1 LKLDRSL
8 AGIKD
13 MPGLPDV
20 LFVVDVK
27 QEYIA
32 VAEAN
37 KLGIPVVAVVDTNC
51 TPDGIDYVV
60 PGNDDAIRSIR
71 LYVECT
77 ADAILEGRKLSRI
90 DVVGETDAY
99 VEVDESGE
107 VIKNKSSAIKKN
119 VPAAKP
125 TPSAPAAAEPAVSEP
140 AIAEQAE
147 APMTVEAQEGAAVE
161 PTEAAT
167 PARDQ
172 PSTGG
177 E

>member
-1 LKLDRSL
+1 
-8 AGIKD
+8 
-13 MPGLPDV
+13 LPDV

-107 VIKNKSSAIKKN
+107 VIKNKSSAIKSSAMKKN

-140 AIAEQAE
+140 AIAKQAE
-147 APMTVEAQEGAAVE
+147 APATGEAQEGAAVE
-161 PTEAAT
+161 PTEGAT